1 MALFARLRLG
11 ACSAVAAPFRGE
23 FGAASVQC
31 RNFGSGD
38 MQAVAI
44 RIKSVK
50 SIQKITKAMKMVAAS
65 KLKAD
70 QRRLEAGAP
79 FSAPAQDV
87 MNLLPISTT
96 EPAGKNTAIVVLASD
111 KGLCGGI
118 NSAVAKMTKGMLA
131 GGESGGAAFSVY
143 CVGEK
148 VRSALEGLYGK
159 YFASVFTE
167 VSRTPFNYAKAA
179 LISEAV
185 RRGGHDR
192 IRIVY
197 NHFKSAISYETR
209 ALEVLSLAQFRAMHK
224 RELNVYESEPE
235 MAEFFPDFY
244 EFYLTCCVYG
254 CMLDS
259 LAAEQSARMSAMDN
273 ASTNASDMLQSLTLK
288 FNRARQSKITL
299 ELIEIIGGAN
309 ALGRS
314 TVRLLVACARA
325 GATELLG
332 LAAAGV
338 GDEEG
343 PVVADELVEDLLL
356 GGLVDVL
363 LVVGHDGLGD
373 GLPDGVDLGSETSAA
388 HADPDVDAGD
398 ALGADDVEGL
408 KDLGPERLGA
418 DVVERAAV
426 DADHA
431 RSPGAERDGHGALL
445 PAEGLDTLSLALGD
459 FFCHL
464 KRIRETVANG
474 NVGTGVRTLAVENAN
489 NRRYTYK

>member
-1 MALFARLRLG
+1 MALLPR
-11 ACSAVAAPFRGE
+11 FR
-23 FGAASVQC
+23 FGSSAASLLRGDAGVAPVQRRC
-31 RNFGSGD
+31 FGSGD

-70 QRRLEAGAP
+70 QRRLEAGLP
-79 FSAPAQDV
+79 FSTPTQNV

-96 EPAGKNTAIVVLASD
+96 EPAGKNTALVVLASD

-118 NSAVAKMTKGMLA
+118 NSAVAKMTKGLVA
-131 GGESGGAAFSVY
+131 GGEAGGAAFSLY

-148 VRSALEGLYGK
+148 VRSALETAYGK
-159 YFASVFTE
+159 YFKSVFTE

-179 LISEAV
+179 MISEAL
-185 RRGGHDR
+185 RQGNHDR

-209 ALEVLSLAQFRAMHK
+209 TLDVLSLPQFKAMHK

-288 FNRARQSKITL
+288 YNRARQSKITL

-309 ALGRS
+309 AL
-314 TVRLLVACARA
+314 
-325 GATELLG
+325 
-332 LAAAGV
+332 
-338 GDEEG
+338 
-343 PVVADELVEDLLL
+343 
-356 GGLVDVL
+356 
-363 LVVGHDGLGD
+363 
-373 GLPDGVDLGSETSAA
+373 
-388 HADPDVDAGD
+388 
-398 ALGADDVEGL
+398 
-408 KDLGPERLGA
+408 
-418 DVVERAAV
+418 
-426 DADHA
+426 
-431 RSPGAERDGHGALL
+431 
-445 PAEGLDTLSLALGD
+445 
-459 FFCHL
+459 
-464 KRIRETVANG
+464 
-474 NVGTGVRTLAVENAN
+474 
-489 NRRYTYK
+489 

>member
-1 MALFARLRLG
+1 MAFMSRIGNSIGSSVVAPLRCEVG
-11 ACSAVAAPFRGE
+11 AVSWQRRC
-23 FGAASVQC
+23 
-31 RNFGSGD
+31 FGSGD

-70 QRRLEAGAP
+70 QRRLEAGLP
-79 FSAPAQDV
+79 FSVPVQDL

-96 EPAGKNTAIVVLASD
+96 EGAGKNNAIVVLASD

-118 NSAVAKMTKGMLA
+118 NSAVAKMTRGLLA
-131 GGESGGAAFSVY
+131 GGESGGTTFSLY

-148 VRSALEGLYGK
+148 IRSALENVYGK
-159 YFASVFTE
+159 YFKSVFTE

-179 LISEAV
+179 VISEEL
-185 RRGGHDR
+185 RKGNHDR

-209 ALEVLSLAQFRAMHK
+209 ALDVLSLSQFKAMHQ

-235 MAEFFPDFY
+235 MSDLFPDLY

-309 ALGRS
+309 AL
-314 TVRLLVACARA
+314 
-325 GATELLG
+325 
-332 LAAAGV
+332 
-338 GDEEG
+338 
-343 PVVADELVEDLLL
+343 
-356 GGLVDVL
+356 
-363 LVVGHDGLGD
+363 
-373 GLPDGVDLGSETSAA
+373 
-388 HADPDVDAGD
+388 
-398 ALGADDVEGL
+398 
-408 KDLGPERLGA
+408 
-418 DVVERAAV
+418 
-426 DADHA
+426 
-431 RSPGAERDGHGALL
+431 
-445 PAEGLDTLSLALGD
+445 
-459 FFCHL
+459 
-464 KRIRETVANG
+464 
-474 NVGTGVRTLAVENAN
+474 
-489 NRRYTYK
+489 